1 MSFKYVKCLSINFL
15 SILANNLNFIKKNSI
30 ITSVRKM
37 ESVKRNET
45 TLIIKNSKFI
55 SLIDKVKSEEEVN
68 TLLKEA
74 KHKYPNATHYC
85 YAYIID
91 TIKKESD
98 DGEPGGTA
106 GIPILQVLEKNELNY
121 VLCIVI
127 RYFGKIKLGAGGL
140 VRAYTKSTTQCL
152 KNHITTLEKGYQIN
166 ITFPYSLLKKINH
179 IIQNEKLIKEE
190 YNELITF
197 EIEIRKN
204 KKEEIESLKNNV
216 KINKISEIFIEST
229 Y

>member
-37 ESVKRNET
+37 KSVKRNET

-55 SLIDKVKSEEEVN
+55 SLIDKVKNEEEVN

-91 TIKKESD
+91 TINHDVSISD
-98 DGEPGGTA
+98 
-106 GIPILQVLEKNELNY
+106 LLNPY
-121 VLCIVI
+121 Q
-127 RYFGKIKLGAGGL
+127 RIKDFIA
-140 VRAYTKSTTQCL
+140 
-152 KNHITTLEKGYQIN
+152 
-166 ITFPYSLLKKINH
+166 
-179 IIQNEKLIKEE
+179 E
-190 YNELITF
+190 YKAEQ
-197 EIEIRKN
+197 
-204 KKEEIESLKNNV
+204 
-216 KINKISEIFIEST
+216 
-229 Y
+229 